1 LANIQSAIKR
11 ARQNKKRY
19 QRNRMVRS
27 RMRSFVKKADQLI
40 VEGDKEEAAEAVRQA
55 ISELDKAAQK
65 GIIARNNA
73 ARRKSRLMSRFNAL

>member
-40 VEGDKEEAAEAVRQA
+40 IEGDKEEAAEAVRQA